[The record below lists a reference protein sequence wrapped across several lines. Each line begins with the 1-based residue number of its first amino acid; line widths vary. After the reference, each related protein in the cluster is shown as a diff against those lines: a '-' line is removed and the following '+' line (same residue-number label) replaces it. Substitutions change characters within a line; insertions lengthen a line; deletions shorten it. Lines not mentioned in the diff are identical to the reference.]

1 MNKILV
7 FALALFLNVQ
17 FSSAQ
22 VESVNY
28 KLAYNNETCLFDCYL
43 VVNEGAAKK
52 TLHRAQFN
60 AQITLVAPEESNL
73 FVTESYMPLVDNQD
87 GRSTKPAQWNIS
99 NEVEKPASLEDSRL
113 VSIFPELLPAAFYN
127 EINAGDEIK
136 LFSFKVTPTLDC
148 AKDVRLYNNASD
160 PSSKTKGMYG
170 GDFRNGFTMGG
181 VSQKYADNS
190 ATVFPAKP
198 VIEEVNFSMKNKI
211 SLGVKTSSK
220 NGSACQKDFTYT
232 VVAPDGS
239 AIGYDAFINSKVED
253 IQRGDYKV
261 IATDNLGCSA
271 QKRFNPFGSS
281 TTPEEEVT
289 TELSFD
295 SGIYPN
301 PAQNGIAL
309 TLNGTIGTKVTG
321 DIVNIEGKVVE
332 SNIVDMTMTSP
343 VEVLNI
349 NTTLAPGMYN
359 ISLTLN
365 NVEKVNHKLLIIK

>member
-1 MNKILV
+1 LIFA
-7 FALALFLNVQ
+7 FALILNVQ
-17 FSSAQ
+17 FIDAQ

-43 VVNEGAAKK
+43 VVNEGSAKK

-60 AQITLVAPEESNL
+60 AQITLVAPEESNV
-73 FVTESYMPLVDNQD
+73 FVTESYMPLIDNQD
-87 GRSTKPAQWNIS
+87 RRSTKPAQWNIS

-113 VSIFPELLPAAFYN
+113 VSIFPELLPTAFYN

-148 AKDVRLYNNASD
+148 AKDVRLYDNSSD
-160 PSSKTKGMYG
+160 PASKTKGMYG

-198 VIEEVNFSMKNKI
+198 VIEEVSFSMKNKI
-211 SLGVKTSSK
+211 SLDIKTSAV

-261 IATDNLGCSA
+261 IATDNLGCST
-271 QKRFNPFGSS
+271 QKRFNPYGSS
-281 TTPEEEVT
+281 VTLEEELP
-289 TELSFD
+289 TELSFE
-295 SGIYPN
+295 SGIFPN
-301 PAQNGIAL
+301 PAQNAIAL

-321 DIVNIEGKVVE
+321 DIINLEGKVIKR
-332 SNIVDMTMTSP
+332 NIVKLTMTSTE
-343 VEVLNI
+343 EVLNI
-349 NTTLAPGMYN
+349 DTDLAPGMYN
-359 ISLTLN
+359 LSLTLN
-365 NVEKVNHKLLIIK
+365 KSEKVNHKLLIIK